1 MLGKKVHQLLLMMA
15 LFGLFAKSLQDCP
28 RMYGG
33 IEGHSACVA
42 KSSNTITSGVS
53 ESDKEN
59 ILKLHNNYRK
69 NVDPPACNM
78 IKLYWDDDLA
88 YVAQKWADNCEFD
101 HDKGNK
107 RRVPGKFSVGQNL
120 AQGHTDWEAA
130 IKGWYSEVKDF
141 QYGVNT
147 QNTVAVGHYTQI
159 VWASSTRIGCG
170 YAKCSNIRTF
180 YVCNYGPAGNLI
192 GKIGEP
198 YKKCDTK
205 ATIKDCKSS
214 VCYNGGVLDTK
225 TCECTC
231 LEKENIKGPKCTLNC
246 SLAKDTGPM
255 CTNSPD
261 SDCEEYAN
269 IPDECPWKCGICP
282 YAGNVAQ
289 SDEKKEKSES
299 LAPKENE
306 TSAALT
312 FRADTTL
319 SIETTLRATTDSL
332 VKTSL
337 KAELEESALGYSL
350 NNCPRKY
357 HGIAN
362 HTACIS
368 KSPHAYKSGLTD
380 EDRKI
385 ILDLHNQFRKDVNPA
400 ACDMLKLSWDEDL
413 EYVAQ
418 KWADNCYFE
427 HEPAFRRIIPG
438 KFDVGQNLGL
448 RHSNWSHVIGS
459 WNAEN
464 RSFTY
469 NGTNDFR
476 KTGHYTQV
484 VWASTA
490 TVGCGYTACTNI
502 GRLYVCNYGPGGN
515 SAYSLN
521 RPYKSCDGPTQLIDC
536 KGKVCL
542 NDGSRIDN
550 GCNCKCGSSK
560 YFSQPDCSMNCS
572 LGKDIYYCGS
582 YYKPEWC
589 SQYSNVPNLCP
600 KMCGICPYA
609 DYSSDGTTV
618 STKPVATFAVSPTVK
633 GDTTLSIETTT
644 TETSTAAP
652 TEQADTTL
660 LSETT
665 LPITTESQTTRVDAT
680 AEEPAM
686 NCPNKYQKIANH
698 SGCLSKSPLVKKSGM
713 TDKDRNLIV
722 DLHNKHRKDVD
733 PPACDM
739 MKMYWDNDLEYV
751 AQKWAENCKFN
762 HENAYRRIIPGKFS
776 VGQNLAL
783 GYINWS
789 HAVSGWYGEIKDFTY
804 NTSNV
809 LHKVGHYTQ
818 LVWASSAAIGC
829 GYADCK
835 GVGRLYVCNYGP
847 AGNSAY
853 SYNRP
858 YKTCTGPTKLI
869 DCKGKVCLNR
879 GSRIGD
885 SCNCKC
891 NRNRIY
897 HGPQCE
903 MDCSRGKEHYQCGKF
918 YKKEYCA
925 KYANV
930 PFVCPEMCLMC
941 SSAEAP
947 KVKPAPTKPTLE
959 ACPNK
964 YSRIANHSACVL
976 KSPLVYKSGMT
987 DKDRN
992 LIVDLHNKHRKDVDP
1007 PACDMMK
1014 MYWDNDLEYV
1024 AQKWAENCKFD
1035 HDDGYR
1041 RIIPGKFDVGQNL
1054 ALGHL
1059 NWSHAVSGWYGEIK
1073 DFSYNKKN
1081 VFHKVGHYTQMVWAS
1096 SAAIGCGYAE
1106 CKGVG
1111 RLYACNY
1118 GPGGNSAYSYNRPYK
1133 SCTGPTKLIDCKGKV
1148 CLNGGSRIG
1157 DSCNCK
1163 CYHNQIYHGP
1173 QCEMDCSRG
1182 KEHYQCGKYYK
1193 KEYCAK
1199 YSNVPVICPKTCNL
1213 CPNLSSSMKPSS
1225 LKDTIIITTT
1235 TIVPNTTTTT
1245 SAFTQ
1250 KYCPQHL
1257 QGRQNP
1263 TECYNKYEEVHSF
1276 DSLLTFVKS
1285 PLKAEL
1291 EESALGYSLNNCPRK
1306 YHGIANHTACISKSP
1321 HAYKSG
1327 LTDEDRKII
1336 LDLHNLFRKDVNPA
1350 ACDMLKLSWDE
1361 DLEYVAQKWADNCYF
1376 EHEPAFRRIIPGKF
1390 DVGQNLGLRHVNWT
1404 HVIGSWNAENK
1415 SFTYNGTN
1423 DHKKTGHYGQIVWA
1437 SSATVGCGYTA
1448 CTNIGR
1454 LYVCNYGPGGNS
1466 AYSLNRPYKSC
1477 DGPTQL
1483 IDCKGKV
1490 CLNEGSRIDNGCNCK
1505 CGSSKYFSQPDCSM
1519 NCSLGKDNGYCG
1531 SYYKPEWCTKYA
1543 NVPNLC
1549 PKMCGI
1555 CPYANYGSDWTTD
1568 STKPVTTLATSTK
1581 HTTTVATTATTTIL
1595 ATTIPTTTA
1604 ATTVTTMAS
1613 TATVMLSTQKYC
1625 PRLFQGIKGHTACSS
1640 KCSRVISSGISEKD
1654 RETIL
1659 QEHNQYRANVTPAA
1673 CSMMKMYWDKDLE
1686 LVAQA
1691 RAESCNCSHDKP
1703 YFRQIP
1709 GKFHTGQNLARQVDS
1724 WAAAIHS
1731 WYDER
1736 KSFTYGVTN
1745 DFSKVGRYTEMVQA
1759 KTIRI
1764 GCGFAKCSSMDFYV
1778 CHYGLEASS
1787 VTNIS
1792 HPYEVC
1798 SETTSL
1804 TDCQGDVCLNGGTM
1818 DPETCQ
1824 CHCTNNTFTSG
1835 PLCGMNCSLGYDPA
1849 DCSMK
1854 YTVNDCSLH
1863 PHVTMKCPWLCGIC
1877 PYAEYVTTNNTRVT
1891 ELTTVYT
1898 TMPFPEINTA
1908 SVTIRALKQMFIVS
1922 AAVSCYFLIPS
1933 SI

>member
-28 RMYGG
+28 KMYGG

-78 IKLYWDDDLA
+78 IKLYWDNDLA

-198 YKKCDTK
+198 YTKCDTK

-282 YAGNVAQ
+282 YADYRLRPERPAAETPKKNDAGNVAQ

-448 RHSNWSHVIGS
+448 RHSDWTHVIGS

-502 GRLYVCNYGPGGN
+502 GKLYVCNYGPGGN

-521 RPYKSCDGPTQLIDC
+521 RPYKSCDGPTQ
-536 KGKVCL
+536 
-542 NDGSRIDN
+542 
-550 GCNCKCGSSK
+550 
-560 YFSQPDCSMNCS
+560 
-572 LGKDIYYCGS
+572 
-582 YYKPEWC
+582 
-589 SQYSNVPNLCP
+589 
-600 KMCGICPYA
+600 
-609 DYSSDGTTV
+609 
-618 STKPVATFAVSPTVK
+618 
-633 GDTTLSIETTT
+633 
-644 TETSTAAP
+644 
-652 TEQADTTL
+652 
-660 LSETT
+660 
-665 LPITTESQTTRVDAT
+665 
-680 AEEPAM
+680 
-686 NCPNKYQKIANH
+686 
-698 SGCLSKSPLVKKSGM
+698 
-713 TDKDRNLIV
+713 
-722 DLHNKHRKDVD
+722 
-733 PPACDM
+733 
-739 MKMYWDNDLEYV
+739 
-751 AQKWAENCKFN
+751 
-762 HENAYRRIIPGKFS
+762 
-776 VGQNLAL
+776 
-783 GYINWS
+783 
-789 HAVSGWYGEIKDFTY
+789 
-804 NTSNV
+804 
-809 LHKVGHYTQ
+809 
-818 LVWASSAAIGC
+818 
-829 GYADCK
+829 
-835 GVGRLYVCNYGP
+835 
-847 AGNSAY
+847 
-853 SYNRP
+853 
-858 YKTCTGPTKLI
+858 
-869 DCKGKVCLNR
+869 
-879 GSRIGD
+879 
-885 SCNCKC
+885 
-891 NRNRIY
+891 
-897 HGPQCE
+897 
-903 MDCSRGKEHYQCGKF
+903 
-918 YKKEYCA
+918 
-925 KYANV
+925 
-930 PFVCPEMCLMC
+930 
-941 SSAEAP
+941 
-947 KVKPAPTKPTLE
+947 
-959 ACPNK
+959 
-964 YSRIANHSACVL
+964 
-976 KSPLVYKSGMT
+976 
-987 DKDRN
+987 
-992 LIVDLHNKHRKDVDP
+992 
-1007 PACDMMK
+1007 
-1014 MYWDNDLEYV
+1014 
-1024 AQKWAENCKFD
+1024 
-1035 HDDGYR
+1035 
-1041 RIIPGKFDVGQNL
+1041 
-1054 ALGHL
+1054 
-1059 NWSHAVSGWYGEIK
+1059 
-1073 DFSYNKKN
+1073 
-1081 VFHKVGHYTQMVWAS
+1081 
-1096 SAAIGCGYAE
+1096 
-1106 CKGVG
+1106 
-1111 RLYACNY
+1111 
-1118 GPGGNSAYSYNRPYK
+1118 
-1133 SCTGPTKLIDCKGKV
+1133 LIDCKGKV

-1376 EHEPAFRRIIPGKF
+1376 EHEPAFWRIIPGKF
-1390 DVGQNLGLRHVNWT
+1390 DVGQNLGLRHSNWS
-1404 HVIGSWNAENK
+1404 HVIGSWNAENR

-1423 DHKKTGHYGQIVWA
+1423 DFRKTGHYGQVVWA

-1490 CLNEGSRIDNGCNCK
+1490 CLNDGSRIDNGCNCK

-1531 SYYKPEWCTKYA
+1531 SFYKPEWCTKYA

-1568 STKPVTTLATSTK
+1568 STKPVTTFATSTK

-1824 CHCTNNTFTSG
+1824 CHCTNNTFTSE